1 MEHALE
7 HRLPE
12 PDSRFRNSNLAQA
25 WLVLTLAVFFGAT
38 LAAVQVNLSGIIL
51 ENKQNET
58 LERVPE
64 LIWGAADTRAATAQ
78 KRDMKIIPGTL
89 SIRSGTKTKTL
100 NLYKVIHAK
109 ELAGWVIKASGQGYA
124 DKIDLLI
131 GVDPEVKTLT
141 GLFILDQ
148 KETPGLGNKIT
159 FPGWRR
165 QFVGKSI
172 SRPLVVAKGT
182 PGEGPAID
190 AITGATISSRSVTRI
205 INRVMDAVKGKL
217 TPETVQMI
225 ERQK

>member
-1 MEHALE
+1 MEQALE
-7 HRLPE
+7 NRLPE
-12 PDSRFRNSNLAQA
+12 PGDRFRNSNLAQA
-25 WLVLTLAVFFGAT
+25 WLVLVLAIFFGTA

-58 LERVPE
+58 LEKVPE
-64 LIWGAADTRAATAQ
+64 LIWGVADAQ
-78 KRDMKIIPGTL
+78 RDDVKIIPGTL
-89 SIRSGTKTKTL
+89 RIKSGVKTKTF
-100 NLYKVIHAK
+100 NLFKVVHEK
-109 ELAGWVIKASGQGYA
+109 KLAGWVIKAGGQGYA

-165 QFVGKSI
+165 QFVGKSTA
-172 SRPLVVAKGT
+172 RPLVVTKGA
-182 PGEGPAID
+182 PGDNATID

-205 INRVMDAVKGKL
+205 VNQVMDAAKGNL
-217 TPETVQMI
+217 TPETVQLS
-225 ERQK
+225 ERHK

>member
-12 PDSRFRNSNLAQA
+12 PGGRFRNSNLAQA
-25 WLVLTLAVFFGAT
+25 WLVLVLAIFFGAA

-64 LIWGAADTRAATAQ
+64 LIWGATDAPKAAAQ
-78 KRDMKIIPGTL
+78 KQDVEVIPGTL
-89 SIRSGTKTKTL
+89 SIRSGAKTKTL
-100 NLYKVIHAK
+100 SLFKVIREK
-109 ELAGWVIKASGQGYA
+109 ELAGWVIKAGGQGYA

-131 GVDPEVKTLT
+131 GVDPGVKTLT

-165 QFVGKSI
+165 QFVGKSTA
-172 SRPLVVAKGT
+172 RPLVVAKGT
-182 PGEGPAID
+182 PGGGHTID

-205 INRVMDAVKGKL
+205 VNQVMNAVKGNL
-217 TPETVQMI
+217 NPETAQLS